1 MLLSFLTRCGVNLA
15 LFASRF
21 RGGIPIPDHANHCQ
35 KHAKGD
41 VEIETLFPK
50 EKEPQGQHENRL
62 HVA

>member
-1 MLLSFLTRCGVNLA
+1 MLLCFLTWCGVNLS

-21 RGGIPIPDHANHCQ
+21 RRCIPIPDHADHGQ

-41 VEIETLFPK
+41 MEIESLFPK
-50 EKEPQGQHENRL
+50 EKEPQGQHKNRL